1 MLCSEAEQ
9 RSPKLSDVFHF
20 SKRLKGKFIVD
31 KYLQHGLNTRS
42 TYAKKSKTGSRREK
56 TFSAIKNRAHNLDR

>member
-9 RSPKLSDVFHF
+9 RSPKLSDVFNI
-20 SKRLKGKFIVD
+20 SKRLKGKFIVT

-42 TYAKKSKTGSRREK
+42 TYAKKKQNWIKKGENIFSNQKQGS
-56 TFSAIKNRAHNLDR
+56 